1 MKTVFCDIDGTLL
14 NHTGDIIKN
23 NLEQSVVLP
32 AVTDVLK
39 QWDRA
44 SYTLVLTTG
53 RKESLRSHTENQL
66 RESGIFYDQLIMGLP
81 NGDRIVINDRKSN
94 SPRNTAYAINL
105 VRNSGLGNIDFTSK
119 NINFR
124 NSLNL
129 LKNKL

>member
-44 SYTLVLTTG
+44 SYKLILTTG

-81 NGDRIVINDRKSN
+81 NGDRILIKTPGGGGYGNSDEPAKSVKTGPN
-94 SPRNTAYAINL
+94 VVKKAGGSLQNY
-105 VRNSGLGNIDFTSK
+105 IDLQHS
-119 NINFR
+119 
-124 NSLNL
+124 
-129 LKNKL
+129 